1 MMARSEVLVQELVKG
16 RIFCWSRI
24 ICVLLNIE
32 IFSRN
37 ICPGMLLKVNAWDQ
51 KFYLN
56 GLLSIKSRSTLSHG
70 LAISCDKLKPLHL
83 QDRSACGFQ
92 TRQDGYLPWAAPTH
106 KVTGPLNDVILL
118 DHDTTIPMATKL
130 GKVVIYSKL
139 DDPSISWFCDV
150 TWQIKYFIS
159 PLHQTSGNQT
169 WQRGNSPW
177 GPSTNKAT
185 FYVRSKPLNV

>member
-1 MMARSEVLVQELVKG
+1 M
-16 RIFCWSRI
+16 
-24 ICVLLNIE
+24 LLNIE

-56 GLLSIKSRSTLSHG
+56 GLLPIKSRSTLSHG

-92 TRQDGYLPWAAPTH
+92 TRQNGYLPWAAPTH

-118 DHDTTIPMATKL
+118 DHDTTINMATKL
-130 GKVVIYSKL
+130 GKLVIYSML

-150 TWQIKYFIS
+150 TWQIFHIS
-159 PLHQTSGNQT
+159 TAPDQ
-169 WQRGNSPW
+169 WQPNMARW
-177 GPSTNKAT
+177 
-185 FYVRSKPLNV
+185 